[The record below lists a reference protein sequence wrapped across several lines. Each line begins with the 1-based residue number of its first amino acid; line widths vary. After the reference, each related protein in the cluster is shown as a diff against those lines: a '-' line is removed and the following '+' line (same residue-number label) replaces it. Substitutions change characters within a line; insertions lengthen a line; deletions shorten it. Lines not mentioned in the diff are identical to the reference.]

1 MGNRFSLL
9 YRFSTD
15 NGVTWVDLTPQV
27 DSLQTTILHS
37 LCTNNFTSAK
47 DEATFVMPETP
58 LFEADGVTPT
68 PKKLLIDALMGND
81 DILIEINVPG
91 PVNVLWDS
99 NLVLW
104 NGNEVLWKNST
115 RRFTGYA
122 DRSSISLRSYPLPPN
137 LTVKVQDVST
147 LHLDDKVN
155 YHLCWENYTI
165 KQIVRG
171 LLATAGYNASDAS
184 LSDAD
189 TTVMPATDNVTLEA
203 FVVDKEKAKTYRQY
217 IDTLLFEAGG
227 YVLDFNENGTP
238 TLVHIQWDGTV
249 VASRTID
256 NPMNS
261 EGVSMNGQWLK
272 EDGAKVK
279 WSSLAWSKDGERI
292 YQANIQQKME
302 DGVVLGEKVENAH
315 YWPADGDLAP
325 VYFSYDAKLLDTQYL
340 TAESRKQNEDLTIIM
355 AKDISVR
362 MDATKNGQ
370 PFTSWQKISDM
381 TQWPSA
387 ADNWADKYGIPTD
400 PALWPTKAFYLLYNN
415 SGGDVYLTFFSIY
428 GKVLYRTKV
437 NTVETQGS
445 TNPKEYESTYIY
457 NQAQAERFVQFWW
470 HFLQTSRYQFS
481 WSEINRLDGLN
492 AVVNVGVK
500 GNSSTQKA
508 VVVSRKSK
516 WLNDNT
522 EVITFN
528 AVGIDTYSPATL
540 VPTVIAPSSATPQV
554 QPTRS
559 AIAAAF
565 STVPSFTLAEWQN
578 MGKAGT
584 ALSWTVTN
592 ASSFNAGDLAVIN
605 GKISDMDNTDIQ
617 LYMDVSAVDTVN
629 GTISGTAVSVQY
641 VPTTKNWEF
650 TLNTETYIINRR
662 DVSNATE
669 VIARANVKGYPSAV
683 LEWEAQDASGTT
695 IATGS
700 GSTFTVYIPL
710 GNANNY
716 VSPIS
721 ITMSDQNGLV
731 APLEKKISAIDETE
745 YDHDFGAWEPQTEGT
760 SIYVLPDHF
769 DNYTVIDGDFFVA
782 KVTFALQG
790 TAVSSPTGNPNEQG
804 WMERYGNGTGAK
816 PYYYLVSADTSVQ
829 GGKTYYVA
837 AGDIYTEG
845 IPYIYNNNSWHNSMP
860 ATAENSG
867 RLLRCL
873 GSVLSD
879 PNIQPSTSALYAWF
893 ENLVAKNAVI
903 RTLNATDALFENI
916 HVSGLSRFDGEIH
929 SSALETTLYRSGGG
943 TQNLSLDTNNQFW
956 SYNSFADILNTV
968 FPSDGYYSTTGS
980 YTLWR
985 KGTGNLLLHSITT
998 DSALP
1003 DNTTIYTST
1012 RKQNLIVSVTGI
1024 SGGRLICDG
1033 VQYTLLYSDYPSV
1046 TIPVDNGSVIK
1057 TRGNFVIR
1065 DGGLYV
1071 HDNQADFSRKY
1082 TPFNSSRVPVALAD
1096 YGSGSITVTYNSTTY
1111 TSPALYKWLGMSSAS
1126 GGGYTSPG
1134 STLSFTDEMG
1144 NAVSGHA
1151 ISSVFWTSASEITF
1165 LDSNLDRYS
1174 IDTASY
1180 YRAFSASFSI
1190 AASIDSVVAATITP
1204 ASSSATLGTPSNP
1217 WPAIH
1222 GEEVYGA
1229 VFN

>member
-1 MGNRFSLL
+1 MADRFTLL

-15 NGVTWVDLTPQV
+15 YGATWVDLTPQV
-27 DSLQTTILHS
+27 DSLQTSITNN

-81 DILIEINVPG
+81 DILIEINAPG
-91 PVNVLWDS
+91 PVNVLWDN

-147 LHLDDKVN
+147 LHLDDKVS
-155 YHLCWENYTI
+155 ENI
-165 KQIVRG
+165 CLEGKKISEIVSA
-171 LLATAGYNASDAS
+171 LLGYAGYTDIGRTALDV
-184 LSDAD
+184 AD
-189 TTVMPATDNVTLEA
+189 DVVLEA
-203 FVVDKEKAKTYRQY
+203 FVIDKDKANSYRSY

-227 YVLDFNENGTP
+227 YVLDFNEDGQANV
-238 TLVHIQWDGTV
+238 VHLQWDGSV
-249 VASRTID
+249 VASRAID
-256 NPMNS
+256 NPMNAD
-261 EGVSMNGQWLK
+261 GVSIRSAYLK
-272 EDGAKVK
+272 EDGVKLK
-279 WSSLAWSKDGERI
+279 WSTLAWSGAGQKI
-292 YQANIQQKME
+292 WQSNISQE
-302 DGVVLGEKVENAH
+302 SVDGVLTGEKIQPGR
-315 YWPADGDLAP
+315 YWPDGGEITP
-325 VYFSYDAKLLDTQYL
+325 QFMQYDAKLLDSAYL
-340 TAESRKQNEDLTIIM
+340 TRESRKQNEDLTIIM
-355 AKDISVR
+355 AKDVSVR
-362 MDATKNGQ
+362 MDAMRNGQ
-370 PFTSWQKISDM
+370 PYTFPI
-381 TQWPSA
+381 PA
-387 ADNWADKYGIPTD
+387 GYPIPTSPTD
-400 PALWPTKAFYLLYNN
+400 FTAPPYNLTQNPTIWPTKAWYLLYNN
-415 SGGDVYLTFFSIY
+415 ENSDIDLLFFSIY
-428 GKVLYRTKV
+428 GNVLYRQKL
-437 NTVETQGS
+437 NTVETANS
-445 TNPKEYESTYIY
+445 SNPKEYESTYIY
-457 NQAQAERFVQFWW
+457 SESHAQRFLQFYW

-481 WSEINRLDGLN
+481 WKEPNRSDALN
-492 AVVNVGVK
+492 AVVAVGIK
-500 GNSSTQKA
+500 GNGSTQKA
-508 VVVSRKSK
+508 LIAGKTSTWVH
-516 WLNDNT
+516 DNM
-522 EVITFN
+522 EIISYS

-540 VPTVIAPSSATPQV
+540 VPVVIAPSSATPQV

-565 STVPSFTLAEWQN
+565 STVPSFTLAEWQD
-578 MGKAGT
+578 MGKTGT

-629 GTISGTAVSVQY
+629 GTISGTAVSIQY
-641 VPTTKNWEF
+641 VPITKNWDF
-650 TLNTETYIINRR
+650 TLNTEIYIINRR
-662 DVSNATE
+662 DVSNVTE
-669 VIARANVKGYPSAV
+669 VIARANIKGYPSAV
-683 LEWEAQDASGTT
+683 LEWEARDASGTT
-695 IATGS
+695 ISTGS
-700 GSTFTVYIPL
+700 GSTFTVYIPFE
-710 GNANNY
+710 NANNY

-721 ITMSDQNGLV
+721 IIMSDQNGLV
-731 APLEKKISAIDETE
+731 TPLEKKISAIEETE

-760 SIYVLPDHF
+760 RIYVLPDHF
-769 DNYTVIDGDFFVA
+769 DSYTVIDGDFFVA
-782 KVTFALQG
+782 KVTFSLQG

-804 WMERYGNGTGAK
+804 WMERYGNGTGTK
-816 PYYYLVSADTSVQ
+816 PYYYLVSTDTSVQ

-845 IPYIYNNNSWHNSMP
+845 IPYIYNNNSWNNAIP

-867 RLLRCL
+867 RLLQCL
-873 GSVLSD
+873 GTVLSD

-893 ENLVAKNAVI
+893 ENLVAKNAI
-903 RTLNATDALFENI
+903 IKTLNATDALFENI

-929 SSALETTLYRSGGG
+929 SSALETTLYRPGGG
-943 TQNLSLDTNNQFW
+943 TQTLSLDTNNQFW

-968 FPSDGYYSTTGS
+968 FPSDGYYSTTGT
-980 YTLWR
+980 YTVWR

-1046 TIPVDNGSVIK
+1046 IIPVDNGSVIK

-1071 HDNQADFSRKY
+1071 HDNQADFSRKF

-1222 GEEVYGA
+1222 GDEVYGA